1 MFVQFWGSFWRSC
14 WGYFQEPFWNPKM
27 ERQDGWNAAKRRQN
41 VEEFE
46 AGEEYSPPCTD
57 FLQKSGRISCR
68 KGLETP
74 LAAGLAAGA
83 GGLGSLEALA
93 VHPWAQEF
101 CTLPKSFIGHKYHR
115 EP

>member
-1 MFVQFWGSFWRSC
+1 MFRVILEVFLRSC
-14 WGYFQEPFWNPKM
+14 WGYFHEPFWIPKKCS
-27 ERQDGWNAAKRRQN
+27 RTKQNAAGAGRRRTECGRILSRPK
-41 VEEFE
+41 V
-46 AGEEYSPPCTD
+46 SPHPYTD
-57 FLQKSGRISCR
+57 GRISCR

-101 CTLPKSFIGHKYHR
+101 
-115 EP
+115 